1 MRPILVIPYDPR
13 LPAIPAIVRKHW
25 RTMTLDPYLK
35 EVFPLPPLVAY
46 KRPENIR
53 DKLIRSKVP
62 PIRNMR
68 ENRKQPGC
76 KKCNNCSICPY
87 VNNCKVV
94 KSSAT
99 NFNAEI
105 QQEVTCQTR
114 NVIYCITCKKCNMQ
128 YVGETGRVAKDRF
141 REHIGYVENK
151 QLEKATGWHFNQ
163 RGHSVSDMEF
173 AVIEKIFSQDP
184 GVRKERESL
193 FIKNFNSKHKGI
205 NKSD

>member
-1 MRPILVIPYDPR
+1 
-13 LPAIPAIVRKHW
+13 
-25 RTMTLDPYLK
+25 MTLDPYLK

-141 REHIGYVENK
+141 REHIGYVENN
-151 QLEKATGWHFNQ
+151 QSEKATGWHFNQ
-163 RGHSVSDMEF
+163 RGHSVSDMQF

>member
-13 LPAIPAIVRKHW
+13 LPAIPAIVRRHW
-25 RTMTLDPYLK
+25 RTMTTDPYLK

-62 PIRNMR
+62 PKTNLR
-68 ENRKQPGC
+68 EKRKQPGC
-76 KKCNNCSICPY
+76 KKCNKCSICPY
-87 VNNCKVV
+87 MSNCKVV

-99 NFNAEI
+99 SFNAEI
-105 QQEVTCQTR
+105 KQEVNCLTR
-114 NVIYCITCKKCNMQ
+114 NVVYCITCKKCNMQ
-128 YVGETGRVAKDRF
+128 YVGETERVAKERF
-141 REHIGYVENK
+141 REHIGYVKN
-151 QLEKATGWHFNQ
+151 QQFEKATGWHFNQ
-163 RGHSVSDMEF
+163 KGHSVSDMQF
-173 AVIEKIFSQDP
+173 AIIEKVFSQEP

-205 NKSD
+205 NKTD